1 MRIDLRGRTAL
12 VTGST
17 SGIGL
22 AVAAALA
29 EAGTSVVVNGRDP
42 ERAEEVARVIG
53 QRHGV
58 ATDLRGVG
66 ADVGTADGCAAL
78 IEAVP
83 DVDVLVNN
91 AGVFTPQPVFDIP
104 DEEWT
109 RHFDV
114 NVMSGVRLARHHVPR
129 MVERGWG
136 RVVFVSSESALQIP
150 VEMVHYGMTKTAQLA
165 VSRGMAEAVPGSGV
179 TVNSILPGPTL
190 TEGLRA
196 MLDPDG
202 TMDEAA
208 MTDAGRAFVA
218 ENRPTSLIGRLA
230 SPDEVAALVVYLASE
245 QASATTGAALRVDG
259 GLLRSIV

>member
-29 EAGTSVVVNGRDP
+29 EAGASVVVNGRDP

-66 ADVGTADGCAAL
+66 ADVGTAEGCAAL

-208 MTDAGRAFVA
+208 MADAGRAFVA

>member
-1 MRIDLRGRTAL
+1 VRIDLRGRTAL

-29 EAGTSVVVNGRDP
+29 EAGASVVVNGRDP

-66 ADVGTADGCAAL
+66 ADVGTAEGCAAL
-78 IEAVP
+78 LEAVP

-208 MTDAGRAFVA
+208 MADAGRAFVA